1 MTDNRP
7 SRNRKG
13 ALDDV
18 DRRIVAILQD
28 NGRTSNREIG
38 RKLHV
43 SEATV
48 RNRISR
54 LLADNLINIVAVPTP
69 TAVGMTLSAI
79 IGVSVSLPRID
90 DVVADLITKPE
101 VRYAGLSTGRYE
113 VILEA
118 FFSNQEH
125 LLEFVTKDLG
135 GMDGVTQVE
144 TSIILRVAKF
154 SYEWEVPVE

>member
-1 MTDNRP
+1 MTD
-7 SRNRKG
+7 SRSGRSRKG

-54 LLADNLINIVAVPTP
+54 LLADSLINIVAVPTP

-79 IGVSVSLPRID
+79 IGVSVSLPRIN

-125 LLEFVTKDLG
+125 LLEFVTEDLG
-135 GMDGVTQVE
+135 SMDGVTQVE